1 MLGPGGSPLAP
12 MRGAGGAPL
21 TTEKCVLG
29 LRQAVLGS
37 TPADGRHPLGE
48 LGDAAPATRTR
59 LSGEERERV
68 RLAGLSKEQVVE
80 ELLAVQNKEK
90 KAKRRKKQQSS
101 ESACELRRRLDDL
114 GTPITRAAPPRSA
127 SAEAKAPYARA

>member
-12 MRGAGGAPL
+12 MRGPGGAPL
-21 TTEKCVLG
+21 TTEQCVLG

-37 TPADGRHPLGE
+37 SPDGRHPLGE

-90 KAKRRKKQQSS
+90 KAKRRKKQQS
-101 ESACELRRRLDDL
+101 
-114 GTPITRAAPPRSA
+114 
-127 SAEAKAPYARA
+127 